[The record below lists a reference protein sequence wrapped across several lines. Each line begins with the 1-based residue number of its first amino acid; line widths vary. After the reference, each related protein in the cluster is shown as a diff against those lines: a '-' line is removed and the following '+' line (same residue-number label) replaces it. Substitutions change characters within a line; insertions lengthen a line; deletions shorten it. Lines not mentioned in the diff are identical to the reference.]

1 LFNLFFD
8 FGSFDNR
15 RHSDICKRR
24 ANIFFE
30 VYCSGMYDNSY
41 PKWTKLFRR
50 VIIVTFFGQG
60 KTPGIDR

>member
-1 LFNLFFD
+1 
-8 FGSFDNR
+8 
-15 RHSDICKRR
+15 
-24 ANIFFE
+24 
-30 VYCSGMYDNSY
+30 MYDNSY